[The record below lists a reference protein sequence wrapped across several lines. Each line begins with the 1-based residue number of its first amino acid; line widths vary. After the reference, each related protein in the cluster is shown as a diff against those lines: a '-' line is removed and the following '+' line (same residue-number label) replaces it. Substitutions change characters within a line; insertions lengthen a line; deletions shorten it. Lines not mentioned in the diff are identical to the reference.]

1 MFDFCLELY
10 LRMRILAN
18 AEKQREP
25 SRDGG
30 WQEMAR
36 RRYQKGSIRKRG
48 RRGPVWELLWREDVL
63 GQDGRLHRRL
73 CCKILGLVRELT
85 LRQARKLAEEYLR
98 PLNQGVLQPRHA
110 ITFQQFVETVFAPN
124 ALPTLKLSTQ
134 KRYRR
139 TLNNHLLPAFGERRL
154 CDIGTLDLQR
164 FVLQKMDSGLGWAA
178 ADHLRNLMSRIFATA
193 KKWQYF
199 RGENPASAVELPEK
213 KPVRQKLALSPQQ
226 ARQLLLI
233 LRDPARMMLHLALL
247 TGLRVGEIL
256 GLRWQDVDFATGE
269 IRVEQAYYRGEMG
282 SPKTKGSRR
291 TLPMPESLKAV
302 LMRFY
307 RDSGPLPHESLI
319 FRTRGGNPFNDTNLL
334 HRHLKP
340 AGKVIG
346 APWLSWHSLRR
357 THATWFQAAGGSLRE
372 AQAQMG
378 HTKLSTT
385 LEIYTIPLPAQ
396 QRVAV
401 EKLAEVLL
409 TNVDELEGN
418 LEPLELSTEQI
429 Q

>member
-1 MFDFCLELY
+1 
-10 LRMRILAN
+10 
-18 AEKQREP
+18 
-25 SRDGG
+25 
-30 WQEMAR
+30 MAR

-48 RRGPVWELLWREDVL
+48 RRDPVWELLWREDSL
-63 GQDGRLHRRL
+63 EQDGRLKRRL

-110 ITFQQFVETVFAPN
+110 ITFQQFVETVFVPN
-124 ALPTLKLSTQ
+124 AIPTLKLSTQ
-134 KRYRR
+134 KRYGR

-154 CDIGTLDLQR
+154 CDIGTLELQR

-199 RGENPASAVELPEK
+199 SGENPAAAVELPEK

-233 LRDPARMMLHLALL
+233 LRDPVRTMVHLALL

-256 GLRWQDVDFATGE
+256 GLRWQDVDFAAGE

-291 TLPMPESLKAV
+291 TLPMPESLKAA
-302 LMRFY
+302 LIRFG
-307 RDSGPLPHESLI
+307 RNSGQPTFEGLI
-319 FRTRGGNPFNDTNLL
+319 FRTRAGNPFNDTNLL
-334 HRHLKP
+334 HRYLKP

-357 THATWFQAAGGSLRE
+357 THATWFQVAGGSLRE

-396 QRVAV
+396 QRAAV

-418 LEPLELSTEQI
+418 LGPLELLAKQI